1 MKLLSTLLRRF
12 VQRGTLR
19 VIDASGKLHTFSG
32 TPSEPTVTIRLHN
45 KSLYNKLFFNPEL
58 YVGEAYMNGE
68 LTFEECSTCFDLLNL
83 FSNNRT
89 GLTGH
94 PIQTMLRHSW
104 RWLRRLHQHNPIG
117 KALKN
122 ASHHYDLS
130 DDFYRLFLDE
140 DMQYTCAYYRSPDDT
155 LEEAQLNKKRHVCA
169 KLKIEDGMKIAEL
182 GCGWGGLALHIA
194 QSADVEVTAVN
205 LSIEQIRVARERAR
219 QLGLENR
226 VHFEHMDYRDLKGT
240 YDRVVSV
247 GMLEH
252 VGVGHYDEFF
262 RKVRSLLTEDGI
274 GLVHSIGRN
283 APPGTAS
290 PFVRKYIFPGGYAP
304 SLSEIFAPAERQRI
318 WVADCEVLRL
328 HYYYT
333 LRDWRERFMANWDK
347 AAAIYDERMCRMWE
361 FYLISAQ
368 LAFLTGSEMVF
379 HLVLANKRD
388 AVPIVRDYMVDDER
402 VASENFSSNSKIGS
416 GPHYDFSRGIA
427 QEKSP
432 SKSS

>member
-12 VQRGTLR
+12 VKSGTLR
-19 VIDASGKLHTFSG
+19 VYDAEGKLHTFTG
-32 TPSEPTVTIRLHN
+32 TPAEPVVTMRLHN
-45 KSLYNKLFFNPEL
+45 KSLYTKLFFNPEL
-58 YVGEAYMNGE
+58 YVGEAYMDGE
-68 LTFEECSTCFDLLNL
+68 LTFEEGSRVFDQLNL

-89 GLTGH
+89 GLTSH
-94 PIQTMLRHSW
+94 PVQSVLRHTW
-104 RWLRRLHQHNPIG
+104 RSLRRFHQHNPISRS
-117 KALKN
+117 LKN

-130 DDFYRLFLDE
+130 DEFYRLFLDE
-140 DMQYTCAYYRSPDDT
+140 DMQYTCAYYLDPNDT

-169 KLKIEDGMKIAEL
+169 KLQIKDGMKIAEL
-182 GCGWGGLALHIA
+182 GCGWGGLALYMA
-194 QSADVEVTAVN
+194 QIADVEVTAVN
-205 LSIEQIRVARERAR
+205 LSIEQIRVARQRAEA
-219 QLGLENR
+219 LGVADR
-226 VHFEHMDYRDLKGT
+226 VHFEHMDYRQLQGK

-262 RKVRSLLTEDGI
+262 RKFRSLLNEDGL

-283 APPGTAS
+283 APPGTVS

-318 WVADCEVLRL
+318 WVADCEILRL

-333 LRDWRERFMANWDK
+333 LRDWRDRFMANWDK

-368 LAFLTGSEMVF
+368 LAFLTGSEMIF
-379 HLVLANKRD
+379 QLILANKRD
-388 AVPIVRDYMVDDER
+388 AVPIVRDYIVDNER
-402 VASENFSSNSKIGS
+402 AARNT
-416 GPHYDFSRGIA
+416 A
-427 QEKSP
+427 
-432 SKSS
+432 

>member
-12 VQRGTLR
+12 VQCGTLR
-19 VIDASGKLHTFSG
+19 VYDADGRLHTFSG
-32 TPSEPTVTIRLHN
+32 TPAEPVVTMRLHS
-45 KSLYNKLFFNPEL
+45 KSLYTKLFFNPEL
-58 YVGEAYMNGE
+58 YVGEAYMDGT
-68 LTFEECSTCFDLLNL
+68 LTFEDGSTCFDLLNL

-89 GLTGH
+89 GLTHH
-94 PIQTMLRHSW
+94 PLQAFLRSTW
-104 RWLRRLHQHNPIG
+104 RSLRRLHQYNPIG

-140 DMQYTCAYYRSPDDT
+140 DLQYTCAYYLDPEDT
-155 LEEAQLNKKRHVCA
+155 LEQAQLNKKRHVCA

-205 LSIEQIRVARERAR
+205 LSIEQIRVARQRAE
-219 QLGLENR
+219 QLGVADR
-226 VHFEHMDYRDLKGT
+226 VHFEHMDYRELQGK

-252 VGVGHYDEFF
+252 VGLGHYDEFF
-262 RKVRSLLTEDGI
+262 QKFRSLLTEDGI
-274 GLVHSIGRN
+274 GLVHSIGRYS
-283 APPGTAS
+283 PPGSVS

-304 SLSEIFAPAERQRI
+304 SLSEIFAPAERQRV
-318 WVADCEVLRL
+318 WVSDCEILRM

-368 LAFLTGSEMVF
+368 LAFLTGSQMIF
-379 HLVLANKRD
+379 QLVLANNRV
-388 AVPIVRDYMVDDER
+388 AVPIVRDYMVDGER
-402 VASENFSSNSKIGS
+402 AAALEDQLGTYRKAS
-416 GPHYDFSRGIA
+416 
-427 QEKSP
+427 
-432 SKSS
+432 

>member
-1 MKLLSTLLRRF
+1 MKLLSNLLQRF
-12 VQRGTLR
+12 IRCGTLR
-19 VIDASGKLHTFSG
+19 VYDATGGLHTFSG
-32 TPSEPTVTIRLHN
+32 TPAEPVVTIRLHN
-45 KSLYNKLFFNPEL
+45 KSLYTKLFFNPEL
-58 YVGEAYMNGE
+58 YVGEAYMDGE
-68 LTFEECSTCFDLLNL
+68 LTFEDGSTCFDFLNL

-89 GLTGH
+89 GLGAH
-94 PIQTMLRHSW
+94 PVQAFLRHAW
-104 RWLRRLHQHNPIG
+104 RSLRRFQQHNPIG
-117 KALKN
+117 KSLKN

-140 DMQYTCAYYRSPDDT
+140 DLQYTCAYYTSPDDT
-155 LEEAQLNKKRHVCA
+155 LEEAQLNKKRHICA

-182 GCGWGGLALHIA
+182 GCGWGGLALYMA
-194 QSADVEVTAVN
+194 QVADVEVTAVN
-205 LSIEQIRVARERAR
+205 LSIEQIRVARNRAR
-219 QLGLENR
+219 ELGLEDR
-226 VHFEHMDYRDLKGT
+226 VHFEHMDYRQLQGS

-252 VGVGHYDEFF
+252 VGLGHYDEFF
-262 RKVRSLLTEDGI
+262 LKFRSLLKEDGI

-283 APPGTAS
+283 APPGSAS
-290 PFVRKYIFPGGYAP
+290 PFIRKYIFPGGYAP

-318 WVADCEVLRL
+318 WIADCEILRL

-333 LRDWRERFMANWDK
+333 LRDWRARFMANWEK

-388 AVPIVRDYMVDDER
+388 AVPIVRDYMFDDER
-402 VASENFSSNSKIGS
+402 AARELCSLT
-416 GPHYDFSRGIA
+416 
-427 QEKSP
+427 
-432 SKSS
+432 